1 MRLGTQVIAEEYAPH
16 GLKVPCLFLNTFWI
30 FSVAVACML
39 AIIKLYLGM

>member
-1 MRLGTQVIAEEYAPH
+1 MAPKPMSPH
-16 GLKVPCLFLNTFWI
+16 LSIFRPFVTCLFLNTFWT